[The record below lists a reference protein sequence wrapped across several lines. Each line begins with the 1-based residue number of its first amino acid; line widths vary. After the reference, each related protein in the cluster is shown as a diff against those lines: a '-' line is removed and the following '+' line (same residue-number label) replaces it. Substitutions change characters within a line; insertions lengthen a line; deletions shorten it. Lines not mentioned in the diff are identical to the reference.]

1 MIVLIS
7 EHDGKNTRTF
17 TSFDELKNWMRSP
30 DMIYTEK
37 GYSLH
42 KKAIF
47 FKVDGGEWEVFRTN
61 VFSAE
66 NDACVYSRFK
76 KLVGIIEEDLRADK
90 VEH

>member
-1 MIVLIS
+1 MIILII
-7 EHDGKNTRTF
+7 DNDARNIDRF
-17 TSFDELKNWMRSP
+17 ASFDELKNWMRSP
-30 DMIYTEK
+30 EMVYTEK

-42 KKAIF
+42 KKTILFNVA
-47 FKVDGGEWEVFRTN
+47 GNGWELFRTN

-76 KLVGIIEEDLRADK
+76 KLVGIIEEDLSAGK